1 MNPNDQLF
9 FDETEHLFIRPLA
22 GGDAAVLLD
31 FYRHNRNYFAEWEP
45 LRDEAFYTLEGMQ
58 AFIAAGEREFS
69 AKTAVY
75 FGLFGRESKELI
87 GTCYFTHIVMEYF
100 QACYLNFLLDERHK
114 GRGLMFE
121 GAGHCIDIMFRFGLH
136 RIMAN
141 YCPENVRSGKLLARL
156 GFEQEGLAR
165 DYLYLNGRWR
175 DHILTSRIY
184 QPL

>member
-9 FDETEHLFIRPLA
+9 FDETEHLFIRPLTS
-22 GGDAAVLLD
+22 GDAPVLLD
-31 FYRHNRNYFAEWEP
+31 FYLRNRNYFAEWEP
-45 LRDEAFYTLEGMQ
+45 LRDGAFYTLEGMQ
-58 AFIAAGEREFS
+58 EFIATGEREFS

-75 FGLFGRESKELI
+75 FGLFSRESGNLI
-87 GTCYFTHIVMEYF
+87 GTCYFTRIMMEYF

-114 GRGLMFE
+114 GQGLMFE
-121 GAGHCIDIMFRFGLH
+121 GAGQCIDMMFRFGLH

-141 YCPENVRSGKLLARL
+141 YCPENIRSGKLLARL